1 MLIATCAV
9 GTRHWGSQR
18 KPTMASTL
26 SSVSSDTLTA
36 RRLAASFFIPLVHE
50 AQLPVQGDARVCAIV
65 PTRMPTALTVRLV
78 RELTAFN
85 PNLEVIVVDDC
96 SSQSDEQIVKIF
108 REIASYSRVRV
119 TRTPVNKLKAGALN
133 HALSYFTERDEVYD
147 VILTLDDDVVVA
159 EGTVRALVEELM
171 QHPRLGAMCSQCR
184 VLNKNK
190 NILTRLQ
197 GLEYVNFNA
206 IRLADEGF
214 MRGPLVMHGMLTAF
228 RASALYA
235 VGGFEE
241 GHLIEDYEIT
251 ARLKSAGWH
260 VRSSV
265 QAPAWTVVPETLSR
279 LWRQRTR
286 WSYGGITV
294 VARARSPL
302 SVFQDLLGHSAFI
315 AMLCLVAALNVTSGL
330 GEVPLFIAQAIIS
343 LSLAQLGISYTF
355 QLWLMRTYV
364 EKDKWDWLIRLLLI
378 PEFVYSY
385 LMTLALLGSYV
396 FHSFVVLKRHIIT
409 NAAYLALGVVER
421 GFRKLGYAE
430 TQWGTQRV

>member
-315 AMLCLVAALNVTSGL
+315 AMLCLVAALNVTSGS